1 MKQCLKCLR
10 LLSDSVPKCLYCK
23 NEEYREVNL
32 AVKSVSSNYR
42 IYTHELIVDDTAY
55 TILKPLGKGGFG
67 TVLKVLQE
75 NTGEY
80 FAMKVPQRFDAIFSN
95 NQASTEESIVMSNKY
110 IENEINTI
118 LKLNDE
124 TFLYIF
130 KKGEAKTFSK
140 GKNVRFPVF
149 IMELADGTIENLI
162 SLESEQQL
170 TLPMEEKIKII
181 KETINAISHLHS
193 MNIIHRDLSPD
204 NIFLV
209 SRGDRI
215 SYVLGDFGTSK
226 RLYEAQNLGKST
238 RIVGHSAYLDPMRYL
253 ENYRYDFSTDVFSVG
268 IIITE
273 ILMGNFWIKL
283 FGEENISHL
292 AAIDF
297 ENDFL
302 LKQAPSFIEK
312 KLIEVISRS
321 VRRKPE
327 ERYASVDDFRAA
339 LYDVFDIDSK
349 KPVTDS
355 FLDSEPAANK
365 NVTKQIPFRF
375 SVNLPLAAADH
386 TVSQKVFSYQG
397 EKEIVIDDFRGA
409 KILFPDFRPSE
420 AEITGTPFYSTS
432 IMDKSVVMNFKNSE
446 FKKTLAPL
454 IESKKKHSGE
464 LHFQGMLLVQGIEE

>member
-1 MKQCLKCLR
+1 MKQCLNCQR
-10 LLSDSVPKCLYCK
+10 LLSDSISRCLYCK

-67 TVLKVLQE
+67 TVLKVFQE

-80 FAMKVPQRFDAIFSN
+80 FAMKVPQRFDSIFSN
-95 NQASTEESIVMSNKY
+95 NQANTEESIEMSNQY

-118 LKLNDE
+118 LSLNDE
-124 TFLYIF
+124 TFLYII
-130 KKGEAKTFSK
+130 KKGEAKTFAK

-149 IMELADGTIENLI
+149 IMELAEGTIDNLI
-162 SLESEQQL
+162 ALESEQQL
-170 TLPMEEKIKII
+170 QLPMEEKIKII
-181 KETINAISHLHS
+181 KETINSISHLHS

-215 SYVLGDFGTSK
+215 SYVLGDFGASK
-226 RLYEAQNLGKST
+226 RLYEPQNSAKST

-273 ILMGNFWIKL
+273 ILMGNFWVKL
-283 FGEENISHL
+283 FGEENISHM

-302 LKQAPSFIEK
+302 LKKAPDFIEK
-312 KLIEVISRS
+312 KLVDVLRRS
-321 VRRKPE
+321 VRRKPD
-327 ERYASVDDFRAA
+327 ERYASVDEFRAA
-339 LYDVFDIDSK
+339 LYDVFDVDSK
-349 KPVTDS
+349 KHAAPIPTDQAPTAGKKFS
-355 FLDSEPAANK
+355 
-365 NVTKQIPFRF
+365 KQIPFRF
-375 SVNLPLAAADH
+375 SVNLPFTAADQ
-386 TVSQKVFSYQG
+386 TVSQKIFSYQG
-397 EKEIVIDDFRGA
+397 EKEIVLEDFRGA
-409 KILFPDFRPSE
+409 KILFPDITLSE
-420 AEITGTPFYSTS
+420 VEITGTPFYSTT
-432 IMDKSVVMNFKNSE
+432 IMDKSVIMNFKNSE
-446 FKKTLAPL
+446 FRKTIDPL
-454 IESKKKHSGE
+454 VKSEKKHSGE
-464 LHFQGMLLVQGIEE
+464 LQFQGVLHVQGLEK